1 MISSWLNKASLAV
14 VAVAGLGLATTSTQ
28 AGSITLGTSG
38 WVASWDASLDSRLGL
53 NVEAETTDSIF
64 VEKFATFTANDING
78 DGGFINPMAIV
89 FQKVSPSAVPF
100 IVINDEMVVNQTGQD
115 WDGFRFILLPS
126 NGSVVF
132 DAGQTDIAPPGSG
145 FSIDPFTASAYNA
158 NNTQLDVSGGVVS
171 SVAPNNV
178 WTPGATS
185 GQLVINTA
193 ATTTNLTAWAL
204 KEMPNAGFV
213 IPLPAAAWSGLSGLL
228 GLAVIGSRKHLRKMF
243 A

>member
-1 MISSWLNKASLAV
+1 MISSWLKKASVTV
-14 VAVAGLGLATTSTQ
+14 VAVAGLGLVAPSVQ
-28 AGSITLGTSG
+28 AGNITLGTSG
-38 WVASWDASLDSRLGL
+38 WVASWDSSLDSRLGL
-53 NVEAETTDSIF
+53 NVEGETTDSVF
-64 VEKFATFTANDING
+64 VEKFATFTAGDINS
-78 DGGFINPMAIV
+78 DGGFVNPMAIV
-89 FQKVSPSAVPF
+89 FQKVSPSAKPF
-100 IVINDEMVVNQTGQD
+100 IIINDEMVVNQTGVD
-115 WDGFRFILLPS
+115 WNGFRFIILPS

-158 NNTQLDVSGGVVS
+158 NNTQLDVSGGVVG

-178 WTPGATS
+178 WTPGVAS

-204 KEMPNAGFV
+204 KEMPQVGFV

-228 GLAVIGSRKHLRKMF
+228 GLAVIGSRKHLRKLF